1 MTEFLKSFSSMSLAL
16 ALLPVRQMQ
25 AMLRPAQTG
34 HSDENGVS
42 TMDAI
47 TTTAIRNF
55 GGSLL
60 RTFCTLDDAQR
71 RAITTGARILSP
83 FQDRGNRR
91 SSDWSWPTSGTEEHR
106 ADFGL
111 RL

>member
-16 ALLPVRQMQ
+16 ALLPLRQVQ
-25 AMLRPAQTG
+25 TMLRPDQTAG
-34 HSDENGVS
+34 SDENPGVR

-47 TTTAIRNF
+47 TSTAIRNF

-60 RTFCTLDDAQR
+60 KTFCTLDSAQR
-71 RAITTGARILSP
+71 RAIALGARLLSS
-83 FQDRGNRR
+83 QERE
-91 SSDWSWPTSGTEEHR
+91 SSDYADWSWPTSGAEEHR